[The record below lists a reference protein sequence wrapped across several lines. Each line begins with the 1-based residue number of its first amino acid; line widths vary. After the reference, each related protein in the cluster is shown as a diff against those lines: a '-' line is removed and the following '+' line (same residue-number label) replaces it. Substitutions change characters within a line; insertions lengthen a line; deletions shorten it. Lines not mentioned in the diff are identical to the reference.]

1 MSCWQAEQQEF
12 NTPRGMTCLP
22 WGPAILL
29 AREGQGRSHL
39 LAPLTKVS
47 ARLSQRAAPLSAA
60 CLGAAER
67 LQHPAGGE
75 RVPSCGRL
83 LGNPIQADSPRQI
96 HAVTLSYKDSGKLVL
111 AGWDPAAASTL
122 QRGSS
127 WLLLTE

>member
-12 NTPRGMTCLP
+12 NTPRGMTCLRR
-22 WGPAILL
+22 GPAILL
-29 AREGQGRSHL
+29 AREGRSHL

-47 ARLSQRAAPLSAA
+47 ARLSQRAAPLTAA
-60 CLGAAER
+60 CLGATER
-67 LQHPAGGE
+67 LQQPAGGE

-83 LGNPIQADSPRQI
+83 LGNPIQAGLPRQI
-96 HAVTLSYKDSGKLVL
+96 HVVTLSYQDSGKLVL

-127 WLLLTE
+127 WLLLTK